1 MSNGALTNIEGFV
14 AENPDLTITIDRAN
28 LELVLMGQLTFDE
41 QIEMGKAKLEG
52 KKEVYEQLKS
62 TLVDFQL
69 GFEMM
74 PGTGAVKNTTKS
86 NPFEAKYFHIP
97 E

>member
-1 MSNGALTNIEGFV
+1 MPKAFAALT
-14 AENPDLTITIDRAN
+14 
-28 LELVLMGQLTFDE
+28 GQATFDE
-41 QIEMGKAKLEG
+41 QIKSGKAKLEG
-52 KKEVYEQLKS
+52 DTVVYEQLKS

-74 PGTGAVKNTTKS
+74 PGTGAVKNVTKAD
-86 NPFEAKYFHIP
+86 PFEAKNPHIP